1 MLRPDKMKEIIT
13 KYTNGEITI
22 VWKPK
27 LCIHS
32 GLCWHG
38 LPEVFDPSKRPWV
51 MPENST
57 TNRII
62 EQVEKC
68 PSGALSCLREEHIT
82 VKEKETETVVE
93 VTRNGP
99 LLISGEFLI
108 KYSDG
113 RIISRE
119 DSAALCRCGGSDNK
133 PFCDGTHK
141 KINFTG

>member
-1 MLRPDKMKEIIT
+1 MKDITT

-32 GLCWHG
+32 GICWHG
-38 LPEVFDPSKRPWV
+38 LPEVFNPSKRPWV

-57 TNRII
+57 TKRII

-68 PSGALSCLREEHIT
+68 PSGALSCLREEPVVIK
-82 VKEKETETVVE
+82 KEDVETVVE
-93 VTRNGP
+93 VTANGP
-99 LLISGEFLI
+99 LLVSGSLLV

-113 RIISRE
+113 RIMSRE
-119 DSAALCRCGGSDNK
+119 NSAAFCRCGGSGNK